1 MAFSF
6 SNFNKERLFDIDTSD
21 FDYANLEDLF
31 KRDGEGTV
39 YTIRGAYIGTKSQ
52 FDPEVPMVAIDDCY
66 VNLPVHQLP
75 EIKAMLADRRAID
88 GINKGQAGFVIEE
101 FYQKRFKRT
110 CYAAR
115 WGNVN
120 ELVAEA
126 EDKE

>member
-6 SNFNKERLFDIDTSD
+6 SNFNKERLFDIDTSE
-21 FDYANLEDLF
+21 FDYLSLEDLY
-31 KRDGEGTV
+31 KRDGKGTV
-39 YTIRGAYIGTKSQ
+39 YTVRGAYIGTKSK

-66 VNLPVHQLP
+66 VNLPVHQLD

-101 FYQKRFKRT
+101 FYQKRFEKT

-120 ELVAEA
+120 ELVAESD
-126 EDKE
+126 DKE